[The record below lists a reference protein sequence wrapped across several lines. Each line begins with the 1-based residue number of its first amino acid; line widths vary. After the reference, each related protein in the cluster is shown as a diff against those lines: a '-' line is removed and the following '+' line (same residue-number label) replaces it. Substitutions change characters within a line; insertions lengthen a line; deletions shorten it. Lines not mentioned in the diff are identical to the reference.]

1 MSALRA
7 LFLFVIQFSLSDS
20 PVGRRK
26 DFWEED
32 QWGVGRGYS
41 FKVVGTYYFR
51 EGEWHHST

>member
-41 FKVVGTYYFR
+41 FKVVGT
-51 EGEWHHST
+51 